1 MPDSPR
7 GAGTAFQKHG
17 TDLRGSAP
25 SQGVASWNLPEPAIW
40 KRIALV
46 VITISMITMGHYATP
61 RDYVFLHAVFQH
73 LYYVPIILG
82 AVFFGWRGG
91 LLTAACTAMCYMPH
105 IHGWGEVDRNYTL
118 NQYAELGS
126 YFLLSV
132 VTGFLAD
139 RERGRARQL
148 RQQSIE
154 LERANRELAGS
165 FERVKQ
171 ADRLAAVG
179 QLAAG
184 LAHEI
189 RHPLASLEGA
199 INVLENPESPEDLRA
214 EFRGIVRKEC
224 RRLSGLLTELLDFA
238 KPRKPRLRQVDLVDR
253 ITEVVG
259 LARSTV
265 GSRTEIRTNIARD
278 LPSVECD
285 EEQIK
290 QVVLNLLMNAA
301 QAMPEGGSI
310 TVTAFREGSEVALSV
325 GDEGEGVPDELT
337 SRIFDPFFTTREAG
351 TGLGLAVVHQII
363 MQHRGRIEV
372 SRNPDKG
379 ARFTI
384 YLPMRNGNNDETGK
398 TIDR

>member
-1 MPDSPR
+1 MTE
-7 GAGTAFQKHG
+7 TA
-17 TDLRGSAP
+17 
-25 SQGVASWNLPEPAIW
+25 VW

-46 VITISMITMGHYATP
+46 VITMSVITMGHYATP
-61 RDYVFLHAVFQH
+61 HAYVFLHAIFQH
-73 LYYVPIILG
+73 LYYIPIILG

-91 LLTAACTAMCYMPH
+91 LLTAACTAMCYVPH
-105 IHGWGEVDRNYTL
+105 IHQWGEVDRNYTL

-126 YFLLSV
+126 FFLLSV

-148 RQQSIE
+148 QQKSIE
-154 LERANRELAGS
+154 LEHANRELEES

-189 RHPLASLEGA
+189 RHPLASIDGA
-199 INVLENPESPEDLRA
+199 INILENPESPEELQA

-238 KPRKPRLRQVDLVDR
+238 KPRRPRLQQVDFANRV
-253 ITEVVG
+253 TEVAGV
-259 LARSTV
+259 ARSMAGNRIEIQVDV
-265 GSRTEIRTNIARD
+265 GGG
-278 LPSVECD
+278 LPLIECD

-290 QVVLNLLMNAA
+290 QVMLNLLMNAA
-301 QAMPEGGSI
+301 QAMPEGGLI
-310 TVTAFREGSEVALSV
+310 TVTAYKEGSEIALSV
-325 GDEGEGVPDELT
+325 CDEGEGVPDELA

-351 TGLGLAVVHQII
+351 TGLGLAVVHQIV
-363 MQHRGRIEV
+363 MQHGGRIEV
-372 SRNPDKG
+372 GKNGAKG
-379 ARFTI
+379 TRFTI
-384 YLPMRNGNNDETGK
+384 HLPIRSGYHDETGK
-398 TIDR
+398 NIGRR